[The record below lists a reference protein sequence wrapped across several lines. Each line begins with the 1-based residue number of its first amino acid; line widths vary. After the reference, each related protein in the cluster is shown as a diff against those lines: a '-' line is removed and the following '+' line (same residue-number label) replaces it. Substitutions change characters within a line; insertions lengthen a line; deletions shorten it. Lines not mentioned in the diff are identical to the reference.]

1 MQSRVAKTSEVHRW
15 NRDRTGHRRILNNGL
30 LFSGRSPRGFVLLS
44 VHVAYISRPTHKFIT
59 RLINANKTGSHA
71 LSFQRTRLDQFPNI
85 TGIFHRVEPI
95 PLVPC
100 HLRVCDSSD
109 ISLGTV
115 ARSGRQ
121 TRFSYPPFKLL
132 ATRNLGERRINY
144 SC

>member
-1 MQSRVAKTSEVHRW
+1 MACFFRDVARA
-15 NRDRTGHRRILNNGL
+15 
-30 LFSGRSPRGFVLLS
+30 RSCCS

-59 RLINANKTGSHA
+59 KLINANKTNSHA
-71 LSFQRTRLDQFPNI
+71 LSFERTRLDQFPNI
-85 TGIFHRVEPI
+85 TGIFHRVESI
-95 PLVPC
+95 PLVPPATF
-100 HLRVCDSSD
+100 HATSVCDSSD

-144 SC
+144 LRLI